1 VDAWNYGE
9 LFEQIAAAQPGATA
23 IIQGERRL
31 SWADFE
37 RRSRGVA
44 AWLFGLGAEH
54 QDKVALYLHN
64 SPEYLEGT
72 VAAMRAGLVPVN
84 TNYRY
89 RTEELVYLWDN
100 ADAIAVIFHGAFAE
114 TIESIRGEL
123 PKIRAWLWVDDGSG
137 PCPGWAEPYESAVER
152 APAELDERIVRGPD
166 DLLLL
171 YTGGTTGAPKG
182 VMWRQDDILARMNT
196 IGFRRWDLDAPMA
209 EAVTRIAE
217 EGPGWPQLPAC
228 PLMHGSGLFTTLE
241 ALVEGGSA
249 VLLEHRHYDPAE
261 LAATIDR
268 EGVRVVV
275 IVGDPFA
282 RPLAELLESEPGRYS
297 LASVHAMVSS
307 GAMWTEEVKARLLA
321 QQPSMLLVDAIG
333 STEAIGMGSS
343 VSRAGKE
350 KKTGRFR
357 ISPEVRVLDE
367 SDRDVEPGS
376 GATGV
381 LALGGRIPLGYYK
394 DPDRSAATFRSVGEK
409 RYSLPGDVAQVEADG
424 TVLLLG
430 RGSSS
435 INTAGEKVFGE
446 EVEEVLKRHEL
457 VVDACVVGIPDE
469 RTGQRVVAA
478 VSLAP
483 GASVATEQLRSF
495 VREHLAS
502 YKVPKSIRIVDTIE
516 RSPAGKLDY
525 RRQTDEAIAWEADQ
539 GA

>member
-1 VDAWNYGE
+1 
-9 LFEQIAAAQPGATA
+9 
-23 IIQGERRL
+23 
-31 SWADFE
+31 
-37 RRSRGVA
+37 
-44 AWLFGLGAEH
+44 
-54 QDKVALYLHN
+54 
-64 SPEYLEGT
+64 
-72 VAAMRAGLVPVN
+72 
-84 TNYRY
+84 
-89 RTEELVYLWDN
+89 
-100 ADAIAVIFHGAFAE
+100 
-114 TIESIRGEL
+114 
-123 PKIRAWLWVDDGSG
+123 
-137 PCPGWAEPYESAVER
+137 
-152 APAELDERIVRGPD
+152 
-166 DLLLL
+166 
-171 YTGGTTGAPKG
+171 
-182 VMWRQDDILARMNT
+182 
-196 IGFRRWDLDAPMA
+196 MA
-209 EAVTRIAE
+209 EAAARIAE

-282 RPLAELLESEPGRYS
+282 RPLVELLESEPGRYS

-307 GAMWTEEVKARLLA
+307 GAMWTEEIKARLLA

-343 VSRAGKE
+343 VSKAGKE

-357 ISPEVRVLDE
+357 ISPDVRVLDDA
-367 SDRDVEPGS
+367 DRDVEPGS
-376 GATGV
+376 GTAGV

-394 DPDRSAATFRSVGEK
+394 DPECSAATFRTVGDK
-409 RYSLPGDVAQVEADG
+409 RYSLPGDHAQVEADG

-483 GASVATEQLRSF
+483 GAELDPEELRAF

-502 YKVPKSIRIVDTIE
+502 YKVPRTVRIVESIE

-525 RRQTDEAIAWEADQ
+525 RRQTDEAIAWESSQ
-539 GA
+539 GASGA